1 MQRVRHADTLQI
13 ALCAHAPRFW
23 DLAQVRQG
31 VLARAAALEA
41 QLDQTAAA
49 AAAAEA
55 AAAVRARSLDA
66 ELHTAR
72 AERAELAAMLAVAE
86 ERAARLVPTGCK
98 RP

>member
-1 MQRVRHADTLQI
+1 MA
-13 ALCAHAPRFW
+13 AA
-23 DLAQVRQG
+23 
-31 VLARAAALEA
+31 LARAAALEA

-55 AAAVRARSLDA
+55 AAAARARSLDA

-86 ERAARLVPTGCK
+86 ERAARLVPTGCNLPK
-98 RP
+98 QATHI